1 MDTVYL
7 ENQEM
12 RGVPLILLDNK
23 CDGHGNQGST
33 YFVKL
38 VAQMDEVRD
47 RIKVTCIWIQG
58 ADNSTVEAAAVIDC
72 ALKVYDYIDSLVQ
85 FSGYGTDAGG
95 SGTQEDLLQKL
106 VTLDRVCNLGE
117 CVWTTCSLHGLNI
130 YLSLPTT
137 MTMVEGGLL
146 NFTALQLLHLADSLS

>member
-1 MDTVYL
+1 MVHAPKLGLEVTENMIPLIISSFLTGCGVNLEYVVTALPSAGILKIIMLDEAMDTVYL

-47 RIKVTCIWIQG
+47 RIKVTCI
-58 ADNSTVEAAAVIDC
+58 
-72 ALKVYDYIDSLVQ
+72 
-85 FSGYGTDAGG
+85 
-95 SGTQEDLLQKL
+95 
-106 VTLDRVCNLGE
+106 
-117 CVWTTCSLHGLNI
+117 
-130 YLSLPTT
+130 
-137 MTMVEGGLL
+137 
-146 NFTALQLLHLADSLS
+146 

>member
-1 MDTVYL
+1 MATALASAGTLKIIMLDEAMDTVYL

-47 RIKVTCIWIQG
+47 RIKVTCI
-58 ADNSTVEAAAVIDC
+58 
-72 ALKVYDYIDSLVQ
+72 
-85 FSGYGTDAGG
+85 
-95 SGTQEDLLQKL
+95 
-106 VTLDRVCNLGE
+106 
-117 CVWTTCSLHGLNI
+117 
-130 YLSLPTT
+130 
-137 MTMVEGGLL
+137 
-146 NFTALQLLHLADSLS
+146 